1 MQQLTNQERLK
12 PWKGFVLFAVGLC
25 FLLFIGSYMQ
35 VNWGIPGLILTE
47 IGFLTISI
55 VYCLINKVSLMEVFP
70 IKKISGRDF
79 FGTIFMFLGGFL
91 LNLIAAGISMFVLD
105 MIGMRD
111 SLSEVSS
118 LNDFLYGSQMV
129 YMLIVL
135 VVAVTPAICEEAFMR
150 GAVLSSF
157 RGFKNDKWNIFFV
170 GVFFGILHLSPLRFL
185 NTACLGAILAYIM
198 VKKNN
203 ILLPMLVHFL
213 NNFVSSFIGSN
224 ASVSGSEV
232 SAAMDTIN
240 TTTTMGSM
248 LFAGFLCPLF
258 LVIGAKLYDKE
269 NVKGKH
275 FVIAGVLSAFLFISG
290 LVITLASSMN
300 SMYKDALLN
309 WNYTFTVTEETLECD
324 NLAEAGIEATE
335 ERTYTIIVSSVASKA
350 NITFTIE
357 DENGEVVLTKSGNGM
372 LMVSENVEL
381 APGHYDLYFTGD
393 ETLVGKTFTY
403 QVIVK

>member
-1 MQQLTNQERLK
+1 MQHLTNQERLK

-47 IGFLTISI
+47 IGFLTISL
-55 VYCLINKVSLMEVFP
+55 VYCLINKVSLKEVFP

-157 RGFKNDKWNIFFV
+157 RGFKNDKWIIFFV

-203 ILLPMLVHFL
+203 ILRNKINQKGERLVL
-213 NNFVSSFIGSN
+213 
-224 ASVSGSEV
+224 
-232 SAAMDTIN
+232 
-240 TTTTMGSM
+240 
-248 LFAGFLCPLF
+248 
-258 LVIGAKLYDKE
+258 
-269 NVKGKH
+269 
-275 FVIAGVLSAFLFISG
+275 
-290 LVITLASSMN
+290 
-300 SMYKDALLN
+300 
-309 WNYTFTVTEETLECD
+309 
-324 NLAEAGIEATE
+324 
-335 ERTYTIIVSSVASKA
+335 
-350 NITFTIE
+350 
-357 DENGEVVLTKSGNGM
+357 
-372 LMVSENVEL
+372 
-381 APGHYDLYFTGD
+381 
-393 ETLVGKTFTY
+393 
-403 QVIVK
+403 